1 MPRKI
6 VSALACATV
15 ASSLVIGG
23 TATAAPTTVVGKV
36 GPGYSISLTLG
47 GKKVKKLKAGVK
59 YRFVTRTSAW
69 GGAAPSAHHHP
80 ATWALS
86 VYSRSLLPSAAYSST
101 ANEAEPA
108 GLTLSAVVTR
118 TGSDAATS

>member
-59 YRFVTRTSAW
+59 YRFVVTDRSEDHDFRIVGPRTNKVLT
-69 GGAAPSAHHHP
+69 GVELTGTKVTLLTFKKGAYRFFCAPHSDDMHGSF
-80 ATWALS
+80 T
-86 VYSRSLLPSAAYSST
+86 AA
-101 ANEAEPA
+101 
-108 GLTLSAVVTR
+108 
-118 TGSDAATS
+118 